1 MIDTQF
7 DIWMF
12 WNELMNLDDFEE
24 QKGNLKF
31 AIMAWNEL
39 MNLDEFEEQ
48 EVNFESWNFV
58 LQSNLCWKPMLNKA
72 NPSELNSSLI

>member
-7 DIWMF
+7 AIWMF

-31 AIMAWNEL
+31 AILMVWNKL

-48 EVNFESWNFV
+48 EVKF
-58 LQSNLCWKPMLNKA
+58 WKLKFRIA
-72 NPSELNSSLI
+72 K